1 MAKLEE
7 LLPFIEKWEGGYV
20 NDPVDLGGATNM
32 GVTIGTWK
40 TVGYDKDGDGDIDEE
55 DVKLITREDM
65 KECVLRPHYWNRCR
79 ADEIKSQA
87 IANIIVDWVWASGVT
102 GIKQVQTL
110 LGVKVDGIVGEKTLN
125 AINSAQ
131 QRDLF
136 LLIKEARVEY
146 VEHICVKRPANLRF
160 RKGWLRRIEDIK
172 WLPVLLMFLILLPLA
187 SSCRSATGYKKSH
200 IQENTSVQTVVASE
214 TKLTED
220 VLQSTSSLTSLQ
232 MGEVLEM
239 KIIHLEYDSVTPTI
253 VRRETRARINKRTD
267 ALQETQQ
274 STEFEQQTI
283 IYEKEDT
290 EQQIKQQ
297 KEENVREVEMN
308 PGAKWWLWLLLIASV
323 LVGVLWWRL
332 RKRLL

>member
-1 MAKLEE
+1 MAKLEK

-20 NDPVDLGGATNM
+20 DDPQDLGGATNM

-40 TVGYDKDGDGDIDEE
+40 TVGYDKDGDGDIDE
-55 DVKLITREDM
+55 DDLKQITKEDM
-65 KECVLRPHYWNRCR
+65 KECVLRPHYWDRCN
-79 ADEIKSQA
+79 ADRIESQA

-136 LLIKEARVEY
+136 LLIKEARVAY
-146 VEHICVKRPANLRF
+146 VEHICTKRPANLRF

-172 WLPVLLMFLILLPLA
+172 WLPVLLMFLLPLV
-187 SSCRSATGYKKSH
+187 SSCRTAANYKKSH
-200 IQENTSVQTVVASE
+200 IQENTSVQTIAASE

-220 VLQSTSSLTSLQ
+220 VLQSTSSLTTLQ
-232 MGEVLEM
+232 VGEVLEM
-239 KIIHLEYDSVTPTI
+239 KIIQLEYDSVTPTI
-253 VRRETRARINKRTD
+253 VRRETRALINKRTD

-274 STEFEQQTI
+274 STEVEQQTFVI
-283 IYEKEDT
+283 QKDEIKQEV
-290 EQQIKQQ
+290 KQQ
-297 KEENVREVEMN
+297 KKEEAQEVVMKR
-308 PGAKWWLWLLLIASV
+308 ATKWWLWPLLIAAT
-323 LVGVLWWRL
+323 LAGILWWWR
-332 RKRLL
+332 R

>member
-40 TVGYDKDGDGDIDEE
+40 TVGHDKDGDGDIDV
-55 DVKLITREDM
+55 DDLKQISREDM

-87 IANIIVDWVWASGVT
+87 IANILVDWVWASGVT

-110 LGVKVDGIVGEKTLN
+110 LGVKVDGIVGEKTLS

-131 QRDLF
+131 QRELF
-136 LLIKEARVEY
+136 LRIKEARIEY
-146 VEHICVKRPANLRF
+146 VEHICTKRPANLRF
-160 RKGWLRRIEDIK
+160 RKGWLRRIADIK
-172 WLPVLLMFLILLPLA
+172 WLPVLLMFLLPLA
-187 SSCRSATGYKKSH
+187 SSCRPASYMKSH
-200 IQENTSVQTVVASE
+200 IHENTSVQTAAASE

-220 VLQSTSSLTSLQ
+220 MLQSTSSLTTMQ
-232 MGEVLEM
+232 TGEVLEM
-239 KIIHLEYDSVTPTI
+239 EIIRLEYDSITPTI

-267 ALQETQQ
+267 AVQETQQ
-274 STEFEQQTI
+274 LTETEQQTFVI
-283 IYEKEDT
+283 QKDETMQEVKR
-290 EQQIKQQ
+290 Q
-297 KEENVREVEMN
+297 KEEKTQEIEIKPVV
-308 PGAKWWLWLLLIASV
+308 KWWLWLLLIALV
-323 LVGVLWWRL
+323 LAGVLWWWQR
-332 RKRLL
+332 

>member
-1 MAKLEE
+1 MAKLED

-20 NDPVDLGGATNM
+20 NDPLDLGGATNM

-40 TVGYDKDGDGDIDEE
+40 MVGYDKDGDGDIDV
-55 DVKLITREDM
+55 DDLKQITREDM

-87 IANIIVDWVWASGVT
+87 IANIMVDWVWASGVT

-136 LLIKEARVEY
+136 LLIKEARVAY
-146 VEHICVKRPANLRF
+146 VEHICMKRPANMRF
-160 RKGWLRRIEDIK
+160 RKGWLRRIEELK
-172 WLPVLLMFLILLPLA
+172 WLPVLLMFLLPLV
-187 SSCRSATGYKKSH
+187 SGCRSAASYKKSH
-200 IQENTSVQTVVASE
+200 IQENTLVQATATNV

-220 VLQSTSSLTSLQ
+220 VLQSTSSLTTLQ
-232 MGEVLEM
+232 VGEVLEM
-239 KIIHLEYDSVTPTI
+239 KIIRLEYDSITPTI
-253 VRRETRARINKRTD
+253 VRRETRALINKRTD

-274 STEFEQQTI
+274 STEVEQQTTI
-283 IYEKEDT
+283 HEKED
-290 EQQIKQQ
+290 IKQEVRQ
-297 KEENVREVEMN
+297 QVKEEVQEVGMK
-308 PGAKWWLWLLLIASV
+308 PVTKWWLWLFFIALG

-332 RKRLL
+332 R